1 MNEPTMKL
9 QRGADD
15 LLRDFPISEPD
26 FEAQA
31 KAIEARLKGD
41 VKDPGA
47 LLPPSAGISVDDLLK
62 APELAAEPGE
72 NAPPASAVSTV
83 RTADPPKVAEP
94 PKSNFAEMARKSLQ
108 KGEDDAAQAAKELL
122 AATAHSRR
130 PSAEMV
136 ERVRAAGR
144 PSATTTPLPAS
155 EGGAEEAQR
164 TSGVVARAAAPGT
177 AAAAAP
183 APINRGTVIG
193 IAGVALAIA
202 ACVALFIKS
211 SESESSAV
219 AAPAAEKASQ
229 PAAAAPAQPVAPTQ
243 AQPSEGVMSPE
254 ALAAAPEAAA
264 REVAKGAAPKAGL
277 GAGPV
282 AAAPGKPAPVSASA
296 KPETV
301 VLEDDP
307 APSKAPPAAEA
318 KAEPAQPEPQ
328 LKPAQGSSGNV
339 PLTPSAGAVSTALSS
354 VRGGAQACLAGQT
367 EPVTATVVF
376 AADGHV
382 LSVRAGGP
390 SGPCIQAAL
399 SKARITPFAKE
410 SFSATTTIRPP

>member
-1 MNEPTMKL
+1 MNEPTLKL
-9 QRGADD
+9 PRGADD

-47 LLPPSAGISVDDLLK
+47 LLPPSASMSVDDLFQ
-62 APELAAEPGE
+62 APALAAEPGE
-72 NAPPASAVSTV
+72 NAPPASAVSAV
-83 RTADPPKVAEP
+83 RTAEAPKAAEP

-108 KGEDDAAQAAKELL
+108 KNEDDAAQLAKELL
-122 AATAHSRR
+122 AATAQSRR

-144 PSATTTPLPAS
+144 PSATTTPLPS
-155 EGGAEEAQR
+155 NESSDEAPR
-164 TSGVVARAAAPGT
+164 NSGVVARAE
-177 AAAAAP
+177 AAAAP
-183 APINRGTVIG
+183 AAAPSNRGTI
-193 IAGVALAIA
+193 IGVAGAALALA
-202 ACVALFIKS
+202 ACIALFIKS
-211 SESESSAV
+211 GQSADSTV
-219 AAPAAEKASQ
+219 AALAAEKASQ
-229 PAAAAPAQPVAPTQ
+229 PVAAAPAKPVAPAQ
-243 AQPSEGVMSPE
+243 AQPTDNVLSPE

-264 REVAKGAAPKAGL
+264 REVTKGAAAPKAAQ

-282 AAAPGKPAPVSASA
+282 AAAPGKPAPASASA
-296 KPETV
+296 KPEAV

-307 APSKAPPAAEA
+307 EPNKAAPAAEA
-318 KAEPAQPEPQ
+318 KAEPAPPEPQ
-328 LKPAQGSSGNV
+328 LKPAQGSSDSV

-354 VRGGAQACLAGQT
+354 VRSSAQACLAGQT
-367 EPVTATVVF
+367 DAVTATVVF
-376 AADGHV
+376 ASDGHV

-399 SKARITPFAKE
+399 SKARIAPFAKD
-410 SFSATTTIRPP
+410 SFPATTTIRPP